1 MTISNISSKATGP
14 FVTKFHVEPPWM
26 EGRKV
31 CSNSPL
37 GQLTNMPP
45 CLFISE
51 TLKNLFLSN
60 QWNDCLEI
68 RYVVFGTGVIT
79 VFFHLMILTL
89 DLFYSMVKHG

>member
-14 FVTKFHVEPPWM
+14 FVTKFHVEPPWI

-37 GQLTNMPP
+37 GQLTNMAAMP
-45 CLFISE
+45 ISE
-51 TLKNLFLSN
+51 TLKNLFLST

-68 RYVVFGTGVIT
+68 RYVVFATGVIT
-79 VFFHLMILTL
+79 VFF
-89 DLFYSMVKHG
+89 K